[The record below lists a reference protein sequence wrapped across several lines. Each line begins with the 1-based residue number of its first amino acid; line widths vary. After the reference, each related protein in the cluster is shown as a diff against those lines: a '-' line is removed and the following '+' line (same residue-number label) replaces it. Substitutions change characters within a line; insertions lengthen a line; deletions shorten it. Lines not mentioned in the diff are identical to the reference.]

1 MESWSIQQGRG
12 KVTWKR
18 EVVRGYSISMDRGEK
33 VRETLGARVLR
44 EVCQAYRYLEREL
57 RNIRNYTEA
66 ANVPPN
72 KPAFSIRS
80 IRELVAMDSNER

>member
-57 RNIRNYTEA
+57 RNIGITRKLQTFRLTNLPSLYALYE
-66 ANVPPN
+66 N
-72 KPAFSIRS
+72 
-80 IRELVAMDSNER
+80 L